1 MTHEIIIPFSGFYNS
16 IHDDILDQA
25 VELFTEDDKYSADD
39 FMMHTDWYEVRIKY
53 ARKYTQGLSNLTGVE
68 FKFKCLVSPKFYNY
82 ETDRIVGE
90 IEISEIQT
98 LKERVNS
105 ETLVKLIKDNF
116 TSRSGF
122 ISFYPNDLSKWDS
135 DVTKWDCVQ
144 MGTLFEAFILD
155 QAKAGEIKENL
166 EYQII
171 YDYDLS
177 EVAQNAILEH
187 FDSVA
192 ADNHKES

>member
-144 MGTLFEAFILD
+144 IGTLFEAFILD

>member
-1 MTHEIIIPFSGFYNS
+1 MTHEIIIPFSGFYHS
-16 IHDDILDQA
+16 IHDTIFDQ
-25 VELFTEDDKYSADD
+25 VVDLYNEDGKYSADD
-39 FMMHTDWYEVRIKY
+39 LMMFTDWYEVRVKY
-53 ARKYTQGLSNLTGVE
+53 ARKYTQALSHLTDIE
-68 FKFKCLVSPKFYNY
+68 FKFKSLISPKYYNY

-90 IEISEIQT
+90 IELGEIQT
-98 LKERVNS
+98 LKERVNPV
-105 ETLVKLIKDNF
+105 TLAKLIKDNF

-122 ISFYPNDLSKWDS
+122 ISFYPNDLKRWDS

-144 MGTLFEAFILD
+144 LGTLLEAFILD
-155 QAKAGEIKENL
+155 QTKAGEIKDNL

-171 YDYDLS
+171 WDYDLN

-192 ADNHKES
+192 ANDHKEF

>member
-16 IHDDILDQA
+16 IHDAILDQA
-25 VELFTEDDKYSADD
+25 VDLYTEDGKYSADD

-53 ARKYTQGLSNLTGVE
+53 ARKYTQGLSNLTGLE
-68 FKFKCLVSPKFYNY
+68 FKFKCLISPKFYNY

-90 IEISEIQT
+90 IEIGEIQT
-98 LKERVNS
+98 LKERVNPV
-105 ETLVKLIKDNF
+105 TLAKLIKDNF

-122 ISFYPNDLSKWDS
+122 ISFYPNDLSRWDS

-144 MGTLFEAFILD
+144 LGTLLEAFILD
-155 QAKAGEIKENL
+155 QAKSGEIKDDL

-171 YDYDLS
+171 CDYDLN

-187 FDSVA
+187 FDSVSA
-192 ADNHKES
+192 NNHKES